1 MSASVRGGGSCSREY
16 RSISSRSTVA
26 SVPYSRMKAI
36 RLIHSVV
43 VLTVGEIPFLVSMM
57 PCTIHGCRPLSVR
70 NQPAV
75 FMPNGS
81 TAPHTAPQS
90 NTPEVASFFP
100 PTPPTPHPHIT
111 PPTPPP

>member
-1 MSASVRGGGSCSREY
+1 MAR
-16 RSISSRSTVA
+16 
-26 SVPYSRMKAI
+26 VPYSRTKAI

-81 TAPHTAPQS
+81 TAPHTATQR
-90 NTPEVASFFP
+90 NTREVASFP
-100 PTPPTPHPHIT
+100 RRSSHSPHAEMARTRAPR
-111 PPTPPP
+111 